1 MSGLWQIHPFGEGN
15 TRTTAVFLIKYL
27 HKLGFATVNNELFN
41 EHSWYFRNALV
52 RANHED
58 LSKGIHKTEKYLVR
72 FLSNLLLKE
81 THSLK
86 NREMHVH
93 YTDPVTGNAP
103 INVPINATEKAVF
116 ELIKNNTS
124 ITYDDIG
131 AIIKRD
137 RKTVQRA
144 INKLKKLGFI
154 ERLGSNKTGAWQITK
169 KL

>member
-1 MSGLWQIHPFGEGN
+1 
-15 TRTTAVFLIKYL
+15 
-27 HKLGFATVNNELFN
+27 
-41 EHSWYFRNALV
+41 
-52 RANHED
+52 
-58 LSKGIHKTEKYLVR
+58 
-72 FLSNLLLKE
+72 
-81 THSLK
+81 
-86 NREMHVH
+86 MHVH